1 MLIVSVVWGGSSNSN
16 NHEHGRII
24 SVSELFLTVT
34 AVTAGSA
41 IGFSFCS
48 GKGNEKQIQMEH
60 ESKDLRFTKQL
71 YTWS

>member
-34 AVTAGSA
+34 AVTAGLA

-48 GKGNEKQIQMEH
+48 GKGNEKQI
-60 ESKDLRFTKQL
+60 
-71 YTWS
+71 